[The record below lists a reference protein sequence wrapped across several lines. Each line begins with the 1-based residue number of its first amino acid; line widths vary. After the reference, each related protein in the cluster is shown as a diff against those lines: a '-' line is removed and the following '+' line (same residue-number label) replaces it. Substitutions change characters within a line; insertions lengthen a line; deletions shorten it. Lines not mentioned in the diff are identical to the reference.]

1 MIKLRKLMRGTFLLL
16 MFSGTA
22 LAAPD
27 IAAGKTMAG
36 RCFGC
41 HGPEGNSQN
50 SNFPSL
56 AGQKSAYLV
65 NQLRAFRDGT
75 RENGMMQN
83 MAANLSDQ
91 DINNLAAYFGS
102 LKYKSVGGDS
112 DLAKKGEPKV
122 AMCFGCHGAGAKGM
136 GVTPRLA
143 GQHSAYLRKQLH
155 AFKDGSRKNGPMRGI
170 ANMLSD
176 DEMAA
181 VAEHMGSLK

>member
-1 MIKLRKLMRGTFLLL
+1 MNVIKFLCL
-16 MFSGTA
+16 MFSGSV

-27 IAAGKTMAG
+27 IAAGKEMAG
-36 RCFGC
+36 KCYGC
-41 HGPEGNSQN
+41 HGPEGNSKN
-50 SNFPSL
+50 SNFPIL

-75 RENGMMQN
+75 RENAMMQN

-91 DINNLAAYFGS
+91 EINNLAAYFGS
-102 LKYKSVGGDS
+102 MKNKSAGGDA
-112 DLAKKGEPKV
+112 DLAKKGESKV
-122 AMCFGCHGAGAKGM
+122 IMCFGCHGQGAIGM

-143 GQHSAYLRKQLH
+143 GQHPAYLKKQLQ
-155 AFKDGSRKNGPMRGI
+155 AFKDGSRKSGTMRGI

-176 DEMAA
+176 DDMAA